1 MTGDPEDRGDTA
13 DTVARGFSELPFVDR
28 LGIEILEARDGTARG
43 RLALHEWMSSNPGS
57 AVAHGGVTYSL
68 ADTVA
73 GAAVVSS
80 NLAVTPTIDMR
91 IDYLEP
97 ARTDLTATAEGVCD
111 GDAVATADV
120 DVRDTRG
127 GLVATT
133 RGTFK
138 TGGGTDAS
146 SAWVENCDVVGPEE
160 VSRGKTADR

>member
-1 MTGDPEDRGDTA
+1 MTGPPGDTG
-13 DTVARGFSELPFVDR
+13 DLVAQAISELPFVDR
-28 LGIEILEARDGTARG
+28 LDIEVLEAHDGTARG
-43 RLALHEWMSSNPGS
+43 RLAYRDWMSSNPGS
-57 AVAHGGVTYSL
+57 AVAHGGVTYAL

-97 ARTDLTATAEGVCD
+97 ARTDLTATAEVVRD

-120 DVRDTRG
+120 EVRDARG
-127 GLVATT
+127 ALVATA

-138 TGGGTDAS
+138 TGGGTGG
-146 SAWVENCDVVGPEE
+146 SAWLENRDVVAHERASDGDT
-160 VSRGKTADR
+160 VDR